1 MAVPDREQRPTGTWV
16 RRPTG
21 ALVMDLWRVDLPVS
35 VDAAS
40 TATDEVVLQ
49 PPLHG
54 AVVRIWT
61 TE

>member
-1 MAVPDREQRPTGTWV
+1 
-16 RRPTG
+16 
-21 ALVMDLWRVDLPVS
+21 MDLWRVDLPVS